1 MDRKYTI
8 SSNKWEM
15 YNNADLR
22 VVSGDFLRMRNI
34 SLSYNLP
41 EHLYKRIG
49 VSGVSLRLEAGNL
62 WLWANKKLRGQDPEQ
77 MTLGSGTVPP
87 TKSFTF
93 GLNISL

>member
-62 WLWANKKLRGQDPEQ
+62 LVVG
-77 MTLGSGTVPP
+77 
-87 TKSFTF
+87 
-93 GLNISL
+93 